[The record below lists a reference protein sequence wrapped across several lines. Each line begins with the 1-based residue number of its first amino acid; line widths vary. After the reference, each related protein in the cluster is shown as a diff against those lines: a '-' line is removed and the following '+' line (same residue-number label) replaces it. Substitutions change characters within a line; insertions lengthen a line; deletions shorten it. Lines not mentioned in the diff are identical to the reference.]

1 MKDATNKSDR
11 HRRRISGRI
20 DMPWRR
26 NHRAVYGRADL
37 VRLIEPQTIAVVG
50 LSQNPLS
57 FGARTLVNLRHCE
70 GPRLYGVH
78 PTASSLHGVPCF
90 PTIAEIPDKIDCA
103 IIATPRE
110 AAVGLAEQC
119 AAAGVGGCIIYASGF
134 AETRREDRIAEQGR
148 LTAIARASG
157 MRIVGPNCIG
167 IINNFTRAGMLFL
180 GTYDQTPWRPGPI
193 GLISQSGA
201 LGFTVAQACER
212 GGNFSHYFTAGNSCD
227 VDVCDYM
234 SYLVED
240 PNCGV
245 ITCLVEG
252 LRDGERLLEVGEKAR
267 RADKPIVIYKMATGD
282 AAAQAAMSHTGS
294 ITGSNA
300 AYEAAFR
307 RDGMIAVD
315 NLEQVYETA
324 AFLAKADRP
333 KATGVAVMATSGGAC
348 VLTADK
354 AELHGVPMPQPG
366 PAAKALLESVVPDFG
381 SPRNPCDVTAQVINN
396 PASFTDC
403 TRAMLADPVYGALV
417 LPQVVVGELT
427 AERVPVIT
435 ALAREA
441 GKPIC
446 LAWMTEWLEGPASA
460 LYEAD
465 PNVAM
470 FRSTDRCF
478 RTLAAWHRRAAR
490 LDAPSD
496 RVRAA
501 PGGAPADTAR
511 RLLAAAGPRITERE
525 AKAVLAAYGVPVTS
539 EQLAQSAD
547 EAVAAAASLG
557 YPVVLKVEAPEIAH
571 KTEAGVVRLGLG
583 DEAALRRAYDEVM
596 AAAERV
602 EPRPEIRGVLVQ
614 PMIPAGVELVIGARI
629 DPQFGPLIVVGMG
642 GVLVEILRDTACDL
656 APVDRTQARRMLES
670 LRGYTLLTGYRGSRP
685 VDLDRLTEIIMRVS
699 ELAADLALE
708 IAEID
713 VNPLICA
720 GDRIVAVDALLVRSH
735 GAG

>member
-1 MKDATNKSDR
+1 
-11 HRRRISGRI
+11 
-20 DMPWRR
+20 MPWRR
-26 NHRAVYGRADL
+26 NHRAIYGRAEL
-37 VRLIEPQTIAVVG
+37 ERLIEPSSIAIVG
-50 LSQNPLS
+50 LSQNPAS
-57 FGARTLVNLRHCE
+57 FGARTLVNLRHCT
-70 GPRLYGVH
+70 GPRIYGVH
-78 PTASSLHGVPCF
+78 PTASELHGVTCYPSVG
-90 PTIAEIPDKIDCA
+90 AIPETVDCA

-110 AAVGLAEQC
+110 AVTPLAEQC
-119 AAAGVGGCIIYASGF
+119 AAAGVGGCIIYASGY
-134 AETRREDRIAEQGR
+134 AETGREERIAEQ
-148 LTAIARASG
+148 LKLAAIARESQ

-201 LGFTVAQACER
+201 LGFTIAQACER

-227 VDVCDYM
+227 IDVCDFM

-240 PNCGV
+240 PNCRV

-252 LRDGERLLEVGEKAR
+252 LKDGERLLEVGEKAR
-267 RADKPIVIYKMATGD
+267 RADKPIVIYKMATGS

-300 AYEAAFR
+300 AYDAAFR

-324 AFLAKADRP
+324 AFLAKAGRP
-333 KATGVAVMATSGGAC
+333 RATGVAVMATSGGAC

-366 PAAKALLESVVPDFG
+366 PAAQALLESVVPDFG

-396 PASFTDC
+396 PNSFTEC
-403 TRAMLADPVYGALV
+403 SRAMLADPAYGALV

-427 AERVPVIT
+427 IQRVPVIS

-446 LAWMTEWLEGPASA
+446 LAWMTEWLEGPASD

-465 PNVAM
+465 PHVAM

-478 RTLAAWHRRAAR
+478 STLAAWHRRAAR
-490 LDAPSD
+490 LEAPVD
-496 RVRAA
+496 RPRI
-501 PGGAPADTAR
+501 APAGPPAVIAR
-511 RLLAAAGPRITERE
+511 RLLAAAGSQISERE
-525 AKAVLAAYGVPVTS
+525 AKAVLAVYGVPVS
-539 EQLAQSAD
+539 GERLVQSAD
-547 EAVAAAASLG
+547 TAAAAAGELG
-557 YPVVLKVEAPEIAH
+557 YPVVLKVEAPAIAH
-571 KTEAGVVRLGLG
+571 KTEAGVVRLDLR
-583 DEAALRRAYDEVM
+583 DEAALRLAYAEIM
-596 AAAERV
+596 IAAERV

-614 PMIPAGVELVIGARI
+614 PMIPAGLELVIGARV

-656 APVDRTQARRMLES
+656 APVDRVQARRMIES
-670 LRGYTLLTGYRGSRP
+670 LRGYPLLAGYRGSRP
-685 VDLDRLTEIIMRVS
+685 VDLDRLADIIVRIS
-699 ELAADLALE
+699 ELAGDLALD

-713 VNPLICA
+713 VNPVICA
-720 GDRIVAVDALLVRSH
+720 GDKLIAVDALLIRPTS
-735 GAG
+735 